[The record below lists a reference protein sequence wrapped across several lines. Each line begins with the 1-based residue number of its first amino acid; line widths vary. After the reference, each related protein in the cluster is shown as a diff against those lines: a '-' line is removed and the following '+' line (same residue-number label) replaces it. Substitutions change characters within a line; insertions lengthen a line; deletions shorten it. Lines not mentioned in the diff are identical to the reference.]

1 MQDNKIFNELFV
13 LELANN
19 HWGNMQRGL
28 KIIQDYA
35 KVVHKNKIKASI
47 KFQFRNVKEFIH
59 PEYYLEEEIR
69 YVDKT
74 RRTEISW
81 ANMKKMI
88 TAVSNQGM
96 LTMATPF
103 DEYSV
108 KKCIDFDLDI
118 IKIASSDVKDKNL
131 VSLIGKAGKP
141 VIASSGG
148 CSLED
153 IDWIVNHF
161 KNINV
166 PFALNHCV
174 SLYPSE
180 DKDLQLN
187 QIDFLRNRYPEIT
200 IGFSSHEYTS
210 WDYSIMIAYAK
221 GARTF
226 ERHIDID
233 YENIPVSKYCSLP
246 EQADIWFKAFH
257 KVKDFCGDSSN
268 KIRNIN
274 IEESDYLDNLVRGVY
289 LNKKRSANNLITS
302 EDVFFAIPKLKGQL
316 SCQDFYDG
324 IYIKADIEK
333 DEPIMYDNIIKKSN
347 ERSIPKKRLII

>member
-1 MQDNKIFNELFV
+1 MQDNSIFHELFV

-19 HWGNMQRGL
+19 HWGSLQRGL
-28 KIIQDYA
+28 KIIQDYG
-35 KVVHKNKIKASI
+35 KVVNNNKIKASI

-59 PEYYLEEEIR
+59 PKYYFDKDIR

-81 ANMKKMI
+81 KSMGEMI
-88 TAVSNQGM
+88 REVSRQGM

-103 DEYSV
+103 DEYSIE
-108 KKCIDFDLDI
+108 KCVDFDLDV
-118 IKIASSDVKDKNL
+118 IKVASSDVKDKNL
-131 VSLIGKAGKP
+131 VKLIGNARKP

-153 IDWIVNHF
+153 LDWIINF
-161 KNINV
+161 FSKINV

-174 SLYPSE
+174 SIYPSE
-180 DKDLQLN
+180 DKNLQLN
-187 QIDFLRNRYPEIT
+187 QIDFLKNRYPETI

-210 WDYSIMIAYAK
+210 WDYSMMIAYAK

-233 YENIPVSKYCSLP
+233 HENIPVSKYCSLP
-246 EQADIWFKAFH
+246 DQAEIWFKAFH
-257 KVKDFCGDSSN
+257 KAKEFCGDSPK
-268 KIRNIN
+268 KIRKID

-289 LNKKRSANNLITS
+289 LNKKRSANNMITS
-302 EDVFFAIPKLKGQL
+302 EDVFFAIPKIEGQL

-324 IYIKADIEK
+324 IYIKGDLEK
-333 DEPIMYDNIIKKSN
+333 NQPIMYKNIF
-347 ERSIPKKRLII
+347 PKKEEKFLSKKNLII

>member
-1 MQDNKIFNELFV
+1 MQDNSIFHELFV

-19 HWGNMQRGL
+19 HWGSLQRGL
-28 KIIQDYA
+28 KIVRDYG
-35 KVVHKNKIKASI
+35 KVVNNNKVKASI
-47 KFQFRNVKEFIH
+47 KFQFRNVKDFIH
-59 PEYYLEEEIR
+59 PKYYYDKEIR

-74 RRTEISW
+74 RRTEMSW
-81 ANMKKMI
+81 VSMQEMI
-88 TAVSNQGM
+88 KEVARQGM

-108 KKCIDFDLDI
+108 KKCIDYDLDL

-131 VSLIGKAGKP
+131 VKLIGNIRKP

-153 IDWIVNHF
+153 LDWIVNHF
-161 KNINV
+161 RNINV

-174 SLYPSE
+174 SIYPSE
-180 DKDLQLN
+180 DKSLQLN
-187 QIDFLRNRYPEIT
+187 QIDFLKKRYPDII

-210 WDYSIMIAYAK
+210 WDYSIMIAYSK

-233 YENIPVSKYCSLP
+233 HENIPVSKYCSLP
-246 EQADIWFKAFH
+246 EQADTWFKAFH
-257 KVKDFCGDSSN
+257 KVKEFCGNSSE
-268 KIRNIN
+268 KIRKID

-289 LNKKRSANNLITS
+289 LNKNRSSKNVITS
-302 EDVFFAIPKLKGQL
+302 EDVYFAIPKLKGQL
-316 SCQDFYDG
+316 SCQDFYNG
-324 IYIKADIEK
+324 IYIKEK
-333 DEPIMYDNIIKKSN
+333 IDKNEPLMHKNIFGKEEEKNISKKAY
-347 ERSIPKKRLII
+347 II